1 MQLHDFGF
9 VNYAVLFGY
18 LAAMLLVGVY
28 FSKRQ
33 KTADDYFR
41 AGTGSRLG
49 CRRFCLCNY
58 IKLNYLYV
66 NSGESLYL

>member
-33 KTADDYFR
+33 KQRMIIFVPG
-41 AGTGSRLG
+41 AGSQLG
-49 CRRFCLCNY
+49 CRCFCLCNN

-66 NSGESLYL
+66 NSSESLYF

>member
-41 AGTGSRLG
+41 AGDGFPVGLPA
-49 CRRFCLCNY
+49 FL
-58 IKLNYLYV
+58 
-66 NSGESLYL
+66 SLQLH

>member
-9 VNYAVLFGY
+9 INYAVLFGY

-33 KTADDYFR
+33 KLRMTISVVEGEF
-41 AGTGSRLG
+41 LG
-49 CRRFCLCNY
+49 GPLEC
-58 IKLNYLYV
+58 
-66 NSGESLYL
+66 LYLRPH

>member
-41 AGTGSRLG
+41 AGGTGSRLG
-49 CRRFCLCNY
+49 CRPFL
-58 IKLNYLYV
+58 
-66 NSGESLYL
+66 SLQLH

>member
-41 AGTGSRLG
+41 AGTGSVGLPA
-49 CRRFCLCNY
+49 FL
-58 IKLNYLYV
+58 
-66 NSGESLYL
+66 SLQLH

>member
-41 AGTGSRLG
+41 AGNEFQVGLLG
-49 CRRFCLCNY
+49 FLF
-58 IKLNYLYV
+58 LQPL
-66 NSGESLYL
+66 